1 LLGVLRQPGCRK
13 GSQRERSDDRS
24 WVERAGVTLSPPG
37 ADLESRKLGGPLAG
51 FTYADPP
58 RLAAAPVVNE

>member
-24 WVERAGVTLSPPG
+24 WIERAGVTLSQPG
-37 ADLESRKLGGPLAG
+37 ADLESRKLGVVDLNV
-51 FTYADPP
+51 DP
-58 RLAAAPVVNE
+58 R